1 MTTKLRRAR
10 SVLATALVLVA
21 GVILAMRTA
30 DAAARTTVVAYFDNS
45 NGVFAGDDVLI
56 RGVPV
61 GKIVKIEPQPLRA
74 KISFWFDRKYR
85 VPADAAAAILSP
97 QLVTGRAIQL
107 TPPYAGG
114 PTMADG
120 TVIPQERTVVP
131 VEWDDLRAQLQRL
144 TALLQP
150 TRPGGVSTL
159 GALINTAADN
169 LRGQGAT
176 IRDTI
181 IKLSQAISALGDHSK
196 DIFSTVTNLST
207 LVTALHDS
215 ADLLE
220 RLNHNLAAVTSL
232 LADGPDKIGQAAED
246 LNAVVADVGSFAAE
260 HREAI
265 GTASDKLASITT
277 ALVDSLDD
285 IKQTLHISPTVLQNF
300 NNIFEPANGALTGA
314 LAGNNMA
321 NPIAFLCGAIQAAS
335 RLGGE
340 QAAKLCVQY
349 LAPIVKNRQ
358 YNYPPLGA
366 NLFVGAQARPNEVTY
381 SEDWLRPDYVAPV
394 ADTPPDPAA
403 AVTVDPATGLRGMMM
418 PPGGG
423 WLVRIGLTLVMI
435 AAVVASCGWR
445 GLNSLPLPGT
455 QGNGPGSFAVQAQLP
470 DVNNIQPNS
479 RVRVADVTVGHVTK
493 IERQGWHALVTMR
506 LDGDVDLPANATA
519 KIGTTSLLGSYH
531 IELAPPKG
539 EARQGKLRDGSLI
552 ALSHGSAY
560 PSTEQTLAALSLVL
574 NGGGLG
580 QVQDITEALSTAFA
594 GREHDLR
601 GLIGQLDTF
610 TAYLNNQSGDIIAA
624 TDSLNRLVGKFA
636 DQQPV
641 FDRALATIPDA
652 LAVLADERDTLVEA
666 AEQLSKFSALTVD
679 SVNKTTANLV
689 TELRQLGPVLE
700 SLANSGPA
708 LTRSL
713 SLLATFPFPNE
724 TFQNFQ
730 RGEYANLTAIVD
742 LTLSRIDQGLLTGT
756 RWECHLTQLE
766 LQWGRTIGQFP
777 SPCTAG
783 YRGTPGNPLTIAY
796 RWDQGP

>member
-1 MTTKLRRAR
+1 MRHRAWQG
-10 SVLATALVLVA
+10 LVL
-21 GVILAMRTA
+21 LM
-30 DAAARTTVVAYFDNS
+30 
-45 NGVFAGDDVLI
+45 L
-56 RGVPV
+56 
-61 GKIVKIEPQPLRA
+61 
-74 KISFWFDRKYR
+74 
-85 VPADAAAAILSP
+85 
-97 QLVTGRAIQL
+97 
-107 TPPYAGG
+107 
-114 PTMADG
+114 
-120 TVIPQERTVVP
+120 
-131 VEWDDLRAQLQRL
+131 
-144 TALLQP
+144 ALL
-150 TRPGGVSTL
+150 
-159 GALINTAADN
+159 
-169 LRGQGAT
+169 
-176 IRDTI
+176 
-181 IKLSQAISALGDHSK
+181 LS
-196 DIFSTVTNLST
+196 
-207 LVTALHDS
+207 
-215 ADLLE
+215 
-220 RLNHNLAAVTSL
+220 
-232 LADGPDKIGQAAED
+232 
-246 LNAVVADVGSFAAE
+246 
-260 HREAI
+260 
-265 GTASDKLASITT
+265 
-277 ALVDSLDD
+277 
-285 IKQTLHISPTVLQNF
+285 
-300 NNIFEPANGALTGA
+300 
-314 LAGNNMA
+314 
-321 NPIAFLCGAIQAAS
+321 
-335 RLGGE
+335 
-340 QAAKLCVQY
+340 
-349 LAPIVKNRQ
+349 
-358 YNYPPLGA
+358 
-366 NLFVGAQARPNEVTY
+366 
-381 SEDWLRPDYVAPV
+381 
-394 ADTPPDPAA
+394 
-403 AVTVDPATGLRGMMM
+403 
-418 PPGGG
+418 
-423 WLVRIGLTLVMI
+423 
-435 AAVVASCGWR
+435 SCGWR
-445 GLNSLPLPGT
+445 GISNVAIPGGPGT
-455 QGNGPGSFAVQAQLP
+455 GPGSYTIYVQMP
-470 DVNNIQPNS
+470 DTLAINGNS
-479 RVRVADVTVGHVTK
+479 RVMVADVWVGSIRAIKLKNWVATLTLSLKKDVT
-493 IERQGWHALVTMR
+493 
-506 LDGDVDLPANATA
+506 LPKNATA
-519 KIGTTSLLGSYH
+519 KIGQTSLLGSYH